1 MPEPA
6 VCGVAEAMLTDD
18 RIVQAGAIAAK
29 ALASTVT
36 EEQRSDYFTVLAAT
50 APAPPGAEQFRM
62 QRVCTRLGM
71 ARARL
76 GMARALL
83 RLRLPVADTPRDIF
97 SEADSAAS
105 SEEPL

>member
-6 VCGVAEAMLTDD
+6 CFVRHMFASCCVLRGRGYAHRRSYRAPGG
-18 RIVQAGAIAAK
+18 AGARVHGDRGA
-29 ALASTVT
+29 
-36 EEQRSDYFTVLAAT
+36 EERLLHGAGGHGA
-50 APAPPGAEQFRM
+50 APPGAEQFRM

-71 ARARL
+71 ARA
-76 GMARALL
+76 LL
-83 RLRLPVADTPRDIF
+83 RLRLPLADTPRDIF

>member
-1 MPEPA
+1 
-6 VCGVAEAMLTDD
+6 MLTDD

-29 ALASTVT
+29 AHASTVT

-71 ARARL
+71 ARA
-76 GMARALL
+76 LL
-83 RLRLPVADTPRDIF
+83 HARLPVPESSGF
-97 SEADSAAS
+97 SEADSAAGG
-105 SEEPL
+105 EEPL